1 MNTALKNKELIKK
14 LQEYDPEA
22 RIMFR
27 DSLDLRY
34 VYSINEEE
42 AVELSEDEV
51 DILSDYLDVQDMES
65 NYEDE
70 VLDFFSIVV
79 LS

>member
-14 LQEYDPEA
+14 LQGYDPESFV
-22 RIMFR
+22 MFR

-34 VYSINEEE
+34 VYSISEEE